1 MLVQWSKL
9 VTSIPSSTTPLETM
23 SLPFTVPM
31 KSHTHC
37 KLNLSFLSLAYINV
51 TFKCYIH
58 SYRMVFIF
66 FAFSFLHHLLLL
78 PLQILIFVKAKKS
91 RLSPL
96 LEFSWL
102 VAFPII
108 VVVFAVFTGLLC
120 EFVIYNIWSTDT
132 LIPALALFHENEANS
147 AITIS
152 V

>member
-1 MLVQWSKL
+1 
-9 VTSIPSSTTPLETM
+9 
-23 SLPFTVPM
+23 
-31 KSHTHC
+31 
-37 KLNLSFLSLAYINV
+37 
-51 TFKCYIH
+51 
-58 SYRMVFIF
+58 MVFIF

-120 EFVIYNIWSTDT
+120 EFVIYNI
-132 LIPALALFHENEANS
+132 
-147 AITIS
+147 
-152 V
+152 